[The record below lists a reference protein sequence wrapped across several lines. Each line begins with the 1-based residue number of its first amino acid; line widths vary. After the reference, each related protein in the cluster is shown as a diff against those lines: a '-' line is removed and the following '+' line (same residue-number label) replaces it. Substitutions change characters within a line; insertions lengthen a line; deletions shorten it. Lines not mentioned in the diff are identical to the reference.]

1 MINKPEFYEK
11 LRTLLNSGISVRK
24 ALGILHSRERGS
36 LREALGGIISSIDEG
51 ESLADSLSSFS
62 KHFTPF
68 ETSMVRSGEITGNL
82 EQNLKFLIDYLG
94 KVRDWRR
101 KIITGLI
108 YPFILFHAAVLL
120 PPLSILIMEGFR
132 PYARAVRGPFII
144 LYLFFLAIF
153 ILRKLILKSP
163 SLSLF
168 FSRILWRVP
177 VSGKVQRSLALA
189 RFLKSLGFALKA
201 GLNADSALKVSSD
214 SAGNPVVEAA
224 VPENPLSTLKTRGIA
239 GVLEDT
245 GLLPGMYIDMVHT
258 GEESGSVDDSL
269 IYIADTLEKDA
280 ETLMQRLVII
290 LPVLIYLGVAVYIA
304 GIILRFYGGL
314 YSDITAF

>member
-24 ALGILHSRERGS
+24 ALGILRTRERGP
-36 LREALGGIISSIDEG
+36 LGDALGGIISSIDGG
-51 ESLADSLSSFS
+51 ESLADSLSSYS

-68 ETSMVRSGEITGNL
+68 EISIVRSGEITGGL
-82 EQNLKFLIDYLG
+82 ERNLKFLIDYLV
-94 KVRDWRR
+94 KVREWKR

-120 PPLSILIMEGFR
+120 PPLSILIMEGFH

-144 LYLFFLAIF
+144 LYLSFFAFF
-153 ILRKLILKSP
+153 ILRKLIMKSP
-163 SLSLF
+163 SLSLLI
-168 FSRILWRVP
+168 SRLLWRIP
-177 VSGKVQRSLALA
+177 VSGRVQRSLALA

-201 GLNADSALKVSSD
+201 GLNADSALRVSSD
-214 SAGNPVVEAA
+214 SAGNPVVESA
-224 VPENPLSTLKTRGIA
+224 VPANPLPTLKHRGIA

-245 GLLPGMYIDMVHT
+245 GLLPGIYIDMVHT
-258 GEESGSVDDSL
+258 GEEGGTVDDSL

-304 GIILRFYGGL
+304 GIILRFYGEL
-314 YSDITAF
+314 YSGITAF